1 MPARAYNCWLRDW
14 ARTAPEAELADFLVP
29 ALAELRERENPG
41 AHVSAWVDH
50 QHVQAL
56 DKDRQ
61 QAVAAALDAGEV
73 ELRTA
78 AQIEAVELAGLI
90 EVEQDA
96 HLGALLAIERDQAH
110 GAALVEDR
118 AQETAQR
125 AVNAD

>member
-1 MPARAYNCWLRDW
+1 M
-14 ARTAPEAELADFLVP
+14 
-29 ALAELRERENPG
+29 
-41 AHVSAWVDH
+41 
-50 QHVQAL
+50 
-56 DKDRQ
+56 
-61 QAVAAALDAGEV
+61 

-125 AVNAD
+125 AAVLLRQIDQLAVQALDLSGPDNLRQAHRNQEREPRPAQGLEGRVRG